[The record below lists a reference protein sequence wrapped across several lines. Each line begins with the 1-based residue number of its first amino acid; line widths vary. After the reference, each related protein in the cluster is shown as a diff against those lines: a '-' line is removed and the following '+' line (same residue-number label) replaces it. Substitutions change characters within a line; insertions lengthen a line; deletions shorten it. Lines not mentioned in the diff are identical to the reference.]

1 MPETYLNL
9 AAILSLLN
17 IHDIK
22 CKIATEFKLLNIL
35 LGISV
40 CSNHELASNEAS
52 SHVNHDSYRNLQLK
66 FVIAIFK
73 GYGAKFACA
82 FCEGVSTLTSGN
94 LRTFG
99 LLKQRYRDL
108 CKGCLGDDLT
118 PDYKER
124 IEHFK
129 RTYELLV
136 EFAHDVHPDV
146 TFNVPWKVHALVCHL
161 PQFLEKY
168 QTGMSCFAEQCVESC
183 HADYKKT
190 EKRFLVNEE
199 HEDHTKR
206 LKRSMAEFNSRRM

>member
-22 CKIATEFKLLNIL
+22 CKIATDFKLLNIL

-99 LLKQRYRDL
+99 LLKQRYRDFVAAGSKL
-108 CKGCLGDDLT
+108 KDAQ
-118 PDYKER
+118 
-124 IEHFK
+124 F
-129 RTYELLV
+129 
-136 EFAHDVHPDV
+136 F
-146 TFNVPWKVHALVCHL
+146 FNVIHPCLL
-161 PQFLEKY
+161 PY
-168 QTGMSCFAEQCVESC
+168 
-183 HADYKKT
+183 
-190 EKRFLVNEE
+190 
-199 HEDHTKR
+199 EDHQTVISQIPPPP
-206 LKRSMAEFNSRRM
+206 LHMLIGATNSIMNFIINIKGDR